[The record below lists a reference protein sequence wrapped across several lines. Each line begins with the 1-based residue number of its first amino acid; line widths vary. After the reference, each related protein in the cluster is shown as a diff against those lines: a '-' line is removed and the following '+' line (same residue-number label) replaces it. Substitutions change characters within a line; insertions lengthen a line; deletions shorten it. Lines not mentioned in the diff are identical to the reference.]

1 MKNGLY
7 LFGTIIGRYKETKNS
22 DNGKYETVKYSVNC
36 DGHVIR
42 VSERNPK
49 EYHEIGEVVEFP
61 VTAGVYDGHLYFK
74 IRNAENSG
82 SNF

>member
-7 LFGTIIGRYKETKNS
+7 LFGTIIGRYKETKNG

-42 VSERNPK
+42 VSERKPK
-49 EYHEIGEVVEFP
+49 EYHEIGEVVELP